1 MVSLLGSVYSLFLF
15 RGMNIYSGFYC
26 FLRRGQI
33 QNTAATELSTAK
45 KLATTARTTA
55 NTESAILNAPASAK
69 DAATALSR
77 ILAAAT
83 KYATAIPN
91 RAKKL
96 LPYFRQK
103 AKPFAA
109 NVLLG
114 MNRHASARN
123 TTPATAASAVT
134 ELTSATDTEHAQ
146 PTEPAKRPARAR
158 IISQARPVTNAR
170 KNTTSMMQAQNVSKT
185 ATRHADR
192 QASSSIRQATVTVTT
207 QVKKEYVSAIHA
219 G

>member
-1 MVSLLGSVYSLFLF
+1 ML
-15 RGMNIYSGFYC
+15 
-26 FLRRGQI
+26 
-33 QNTAATELSTAK
+33 LSTEQNSAMTAK
-45 KLATTARTTA
+45 LRTERSTGSATQNAQALWSAVTESLSVQAAQVTTTAPK
-55 NTESAILNAPASAK
+55 SQMQ
-69 DAATALSR
+69 
-77 ILAAAT
+77 T

-109 NVLLG
+109 NVLHG

-123 TTPATAASAVT
+123 TTRETTALSATV
-134 ELTSATDTEHAQ
+134 LISATDTEHALLTKRLQ
-146 PTEPAKRPARAR
+146 RRLVNAK

-170 KNTTSMMQAQNVSKT
+170 KNTTSMMQAPCASKI

-192 QASSSIRQATVTVTT
+192 QASLSTLQATVTVTT
-207 QVKKEYVSAIHA
+207 QATKEYAHAILA